1 MPREGTS
8 RAMKHIGILDDYQ
21 GAALSAASWDRIT
34 ERAHVEV
41 FRDTLS
47 EEAEVAERCAP
58 YEILVLIRERTRFP
72 ASLLARL
79 PKLEMLA
86 LTGRNL
92 GQVDLAVASQRG
104 ILLTDTEGS
113 GASPVELTIGLMLAV
128 ARRIPQEDASI
139 RAGRWQTS
147 VGVELKGKTLGILG
161 LGRIGSR
168 IAAFGQFLGMRVLA
182 WGPTLTDE
190 RAAAGGV
197 TRVPLQRLFDESDV
211 VSVHLRL
218 SDTSRG
224 LVGAD
229 LLGRMK
235 PTAFLVNTA
244 RGPVVDERALLE
256 ALTDRRIAGAGL
268 DVYDVEPM
276 PRDHPLLR
284 LDNAVL
290 TPHLGY
296 VTGETY
302 RIFFRQVVENVATY
316 LDGRMPPRC
325 INPEAAAG
333 RKPDLA
339 T

>member
-1 MPREGTS
+1 
-8 RAMKHIGILDDYQ
+8 MKRVAILDDYQ
-21 GAALSAASWDRIT
+21 GAALSSASW
-34 ERAHVEV
+34 ERLDGRAIVDV
-41 FRDTLS
+41 YRDTLANEDELVDRLS
-47 EEAEVAERCAP
+47 G
-58 YEILVLIRERTRFP
+58 YEILALIRERTRLP
-72 ASLLARL
+72 ARL
-79 PKLEMLA
+79 LGRLPRLELVA

-92 GQVDLAVASQRG
+92 GHVEEAAATERG

-128 ARRIPQEDASI
+128 ARRIPQEDAALRS
-139 RAGRWQTS
+139 GRWQTRL
-147 VGVELKGKTLGILG
+147 GVELKGKTLGILG

-197 TRVPLQRLFDESDV
+197 TRVSLDQLFRESDV

-224 LVGAD
+224 LVTAD
-229 LLGRMK
+229 LLRLMK
-235 PTAFLVNTA
+235 PTALLINTA
-244 RGPVVDERALLE
+244 RGPIVDEAALVTLLAE
-256 ALTDRRIAGAGL
+256 RRIAGAGL
-268 DVYDVEPM
+268 DVYSVEPL
-276 PRDHPLLR
+276 PANHRVLG

-296 VTGETY
+296 VTQETY
-302 RIFFRQVVENVATY
+302 RIFFRQVVENISAY

-325 INPEAAAG
+325 INPEAAD
-333 RKPDLA
+333 RRRPRPDA
-339 T
+339 

>member
-1 MPREGTS
+1 
-8 RAMKHIGILDDYQ
+8 MKRIAILDDYQ
-21 GAALSAASWDRIT
+21 GAALSSVSWDLLDGRAVVDVYRYT
-34 ERAHVEV
+34 LADEDELVER
-41 FRDTLS
+41 LS
-47 EEAEVAERCAP
+47 A

-79 PKLEMLA
+79 PRLELLA
-86 LTGRNL
+86 LTGRNS
-92 GQVDLAVASQRG
+92 GQVDTAAATGRG

-128 ARRIPQEDASI
+128 ARRIPQEAAALRS
-139 RAGRWQTS
+139 GRWQTS
-147 VGVELKGKTLGILG
+147 LGVELKGKTLGILG

-197 TRVPLQRLFDESDV
+197 ARVSLERLFRESDV

-224 LVGAD
+224 LVTAD
-229 LLGRMK
+229 LLRLMK
-235 PTAFLVNTA
+235 PTAFLINTA
-244 RGPVVDERALLE
+244 RGPIVDEGALIALLSE
-256 ALTDRRIAGAGL
+256 RRIAGAGL
-268 DVYDVEPM
+268 DVYGVEPL
-276 PRDHPLLR
+276 PATHPFLG

-296 VTGETY
+296 VTQETY
-302 RIFFRQVVENVATY
+302 RIFFRQVVENISAY

-325 INPEAAAG
+325 INPEAADRRTPRPVA
-333 RKPDLA
+333 
-339 T
+339 